1 MTFRISIQALKMVFS
16 GVHDVLKD
24 VRVADIFGGDQPQ
37 LWVVVVY
44 IAVRVLV
51 LTPRI
56 RYSGT
61 THTENC
67 QHRPNEYYQSYS
79 PLSDV
84 VGSEDAL
91 YWVVYKIHAFFSSVS
106 SSQTPNHL

>member
-1 MTFRISIQALKMVFS
+1 MTAGISIQALKMVLS
-16 GVHDVLKD
+16 GVHDVLKG

-37 LWVVVVY
+37 LRVVVVY

-61 THTENC
+61 SHAEIC
-67 QHRPNEYYQSYS
+67 QHRPNEYYQSYFT
-79 PLSDV
+79 LV
-84 VGSEDAL
+84 L
-91 YWVVYKIHAFFSSVS
+91 H
-106 SSQTPNHL
+106 SQTSVIRKAHYIGSSL